1 MRKINFLAVLA
12 TMLFSCAIF
21 TSCEKDESFE
31 FEYNKIQKEDTST
44 GNDDNNDNGNEG
56 NNDPTPEGD
65 KGTIVEKYFGQVGDE
80 WPSVIKLQ
88 LQDSTI
94 VEFKV
99 NLPLEYTLGED
110 EYLETTDSLASA
122 FVSKSQADTDSTE
135 WTKDKSGN
143 YLRKI
148 TRTQTFTFSKFTRT
162 LTSSHWEAYRYING
176 KQEFFKTSSEVAE
189 FNQFTDYSRDVE
201 EWEDENKDLYETETN
216 EVTVR
221 ILFNNSYFK
230 TSATT
235 YIDRFIK
242 SADEENVPENKDE
255 MPEADLKV
263 DNKILKV
270 SDITKSPIY
279 ISKDKVEWYNVS
291 FVETSN
297 KFYIYVDG
305 KLDSSWDKSRL
316 AKDDNYNTVMF
327 EADSKQWIPAI
338 LSISNEGWSYVCG
351 YADGTCKELGMP
363 MHLALSSGIKSF
375 TENNTAEVS
384 PLVKTVKDERSYNGK
399 LYVKVSGYNV
409 DGDVHITYTVA
420 EQ

>member
-1 MRKINFLAVLA
+1 MKKLNFFAVLA
-12 TMLFSCAIF
+12 MALFSCVF
-21 TSCEKDESFE
+21 VSCEKDEAFE
-31 FEYNKIQKEDTST
+31 FEYNKIQNEDKPSNGDDNN
-44 GNDDNNDNGNEG
+44 GNGDDNND
-56 NNDPTPEGD
+56 PQPEGD
-65 KGTIVEKYFGQVGDE
+65 KGTIIEKTFGQVGEE

-88 LQDSTI
+88 TNDGSI

-135 WTKDKSGN
+135 WTKDENGN

-148 TRTQTFTFSKFTRT
+148 TRTQTFVFSKFTRT

-176 KQEFFKTSSEVAE
+176 KQEYFKTSQEVAE
-189 FNQFTDYSRDVE
+189 FNQFTDFYQEVE
-201 EWEDENKDLYETETN
+201 EWEDAEKNVYETETN

-235 YIDRFIK
+235 FIDRFVK
-242 SADEENVPENKDE
+242 SADENDTPENNDD
-255 MPEADLKV
+255 MPNADLKV
-263 DNKILKV
+263 DKIVKV

-279 ISKDKVEWYNVS
+279 ISKDKVEWHDVS

-305 KLDSSWDKSRL
+305 KLNSSWDKSKL

-327 EADSKQWIPAI
+327 EATSKQWIPAI
-338 LSISNEGWSYVCG
+338 LTVDNEGWTYVCAF
-351 YADGTCKELGMP
+351 ADGTSKHVGMS
-363 MHLALSSGIKSF
+363 MEAALINDIKSF

-384 PLVKTVKDERSYNGK
+384 PFVKTVKDERNYNGK
-399 LYVKVSGYNV
+399 MYVKVSGYNV
-409 DGDVHITYTVA
+409 DGDVNITYTVA